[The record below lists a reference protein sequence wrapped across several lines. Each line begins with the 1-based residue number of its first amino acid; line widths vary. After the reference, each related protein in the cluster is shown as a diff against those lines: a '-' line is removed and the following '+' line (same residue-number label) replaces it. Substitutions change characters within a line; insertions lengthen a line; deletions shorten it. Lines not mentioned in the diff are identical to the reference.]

1 MVKPSSAKYQ
11 LPLKLLPRLQLKAPA
26 TKSLQRQYRRLSD
39 FRSRDFPIDA
49 EVSDLGNQAEKP
61 QIEYKL
67 GLGFFICDALIE
79 VDCSEALFRFA
90 RLGCRRA

>member
-1 MVKPSSAKYQ
+1 M
-11 LPLKLLPRLQLKAPA
+11 RQLKAPVM
-26 TKSLQRQYRRLSD
+26 KSRQRQCRRLSD
-39 FRSRDFPIDA
+39 FRS
-49 EVSDLGNQAEKP
+49 SDIPAYADNSELGDEARKP

-90 RLGCRRA
+90 RLGCRWA